1 MSWPVMTGH
10 DMSWPVMTCQLSSS
24 LGKYQ
29 PSQIRFFFQNYVK
42 LFNVTVIRNEVVDL
56 AFFGFSSASG
66 HVMTCN
72 DKSRHVW
79 EVRSRFGALWRL
91 LKALWKLA
99 IFGSIQRNP
108 LLERFKT
115 FWSFFLE
122 ASDAFWNLFK
132 PFETFSCRRFAGDSF
147 EPFLILIYICI
158 YICVYR
164 CVYIYMYIF

>member
-1 MSWPVMTGH
+1 MYDRSGHVMTGQVI
-10 DMSWPVMTCQLSSS
+10 SWHVMTRQLFSS
-24 LGKYQ
+24 LGKYP

-108 LLERFKT
+108 LLERFKA

-147 EPFLILIYICI
+147 EQFLSVVDNIKITPSGAAPI
-158 YICVYR
+158 
-164 CVYIYMYIF
+164 